1 MRQRDSSNVKP
12 WSKMWAKQLFQLLAV
27 VVIMDAFLFSL
38 AGRLDWN
45 GAWIFTFLYLVFLL
59 MMFVWMMR
67 NAPELLEERSR
78 MTPSVKGW
86 NKILV
91 NASAI
96 TLIGLLIVAALDA
109 GRFRWT
115 VMPVALQLLGVLGLI
130 SCAVSLFWVTR
141 TNPYLFRFARIQDD
155 RDQHV
160 VTTGPYRLVRHPM
173 YAAMMLFGPCVA
185 LILGSWLAL
194 VPGAIMVVVFVIRTA
209 LEDRMLHD
217 ELRGYKE
224 YAELVRYRLLPG
236 VW

>member
-1 MRQRDSSNVKP
+1 
-12 WSKMWAKQLFQLLAV
+12 MWAKQLFQLLAV

-160 VTTGPYRLVRHPM
+160 VTTGPYRYVRHPM